1 MRTGLPILLAAAL
14 VWASPAAHAATL
26 TATLTAIEQAWLVAA
41 NPVLRFAQ
49 AQQLPLDI
57 LVQPQDTPG
66 QTPIGMAFIEGRCVL
81 VLSMRGNPAA
91 QATLDR
97 IQPDLLGPVVEAIA
111 AHELAHC
118 WRHLQQTWGTLPS
131 GLMDISGFNQVS
143 EDQAVLLR
151 DMWRT
156 RREEGFADLVGL
168 AWTLQRHP
176 QRYDE
181 VHAWHVAER
190 ADQPVD
196 TGPHDT
202 RVWLRLAKDKTA
214 FKAAASIFEQVDALW
229 QAGLLEGF

>member
-1 MRTGLPILLAAAL
+1 MRNGLPTFLVAALAWASTVAQAAAL
-14 VWASPAAHAATL
+14 TSTEMTWLQAAT
-26 TATLTAIEQAWLVAA
+26 
-41 NPVLRFAQ
+41 PVLAFARDQ
-49 AQQLPLDI
+49 KLPLDI

-81 VLSMRGNPAA
+81 VLSMRGNPEA
-91 QATLDR
+91 QAMLDR
-97 IQPDLLGPVVEAIA
+97 IQPGLLGPVVEAIV

-131 GLMDISGFNQVS
+131 GLMDISGFSQVS
-143 EDQAVLLR
+143 EDQAGLLR

-176 QRYDE
+176 ERFDE

-190 ADQPVD
+190 ADQPLD

-202 RVWLRLAKDKTA
+202 RVWIRLAKDKTA
-214 FKAAASIFEQVDALW
+214 FKAAASIFEQVDLLW
-229 QAGLLEGF
+229 RAGLLQGF

>member
-1 MRTGLPILLAAAL
+1 MRNGLPMFLVAAL
-14 VWASPAAHAATL
+14 VWASPTTHAVALTDTELTWLAAAR
-26 TATLTAIEQAWLVAA
+26 
-41 NPVLRFAQ
+41 PVLTFAR

-81 VLSMRGNPAA
+81 VLSMRGNPEA

-97 IQPDLLGPVVEAIA
+97 IEPRLLGPVVEAIA

-131 GLMDISGFNQVS
+131 GLMDISGFSQVS
-143 EDQAVLLR
+143 AEQAGLLQ

-168 AWTLQRHP
+168 AWTLQHHP
-176 QRYDE
+176 QHYDE

-202 RVWLRLAKDKTA
+202 RVWIRLAKDKAA
-214 FKAAASIFEQVDALW
+214 FKPAASIFEQVDSLW
-229 QAGLLEGF
+229 QAGLLQGY